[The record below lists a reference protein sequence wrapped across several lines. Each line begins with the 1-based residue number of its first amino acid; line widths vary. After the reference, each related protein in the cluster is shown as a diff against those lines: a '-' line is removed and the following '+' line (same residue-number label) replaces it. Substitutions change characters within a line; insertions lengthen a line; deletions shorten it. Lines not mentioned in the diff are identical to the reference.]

1 MMALGASDTFLESA
15 TPRPARQSRCS
26 SASVAYEA
34 LGRGARVESSLKRF
48 PPVLTR
54 ACPSV
59 AREAASAQAP
69 AAR

>member
-34 LGRGARVESSLKRF
+34 LGRGARVES
-48 PPVLTR
+48 
-54 ACPSV
+54 
-59 AREAASAQAP
+59 
-69 AAR
+69 